1 MYLILNHYYIEA
13 VDLHLL
19 PSVAKEKLKIIHVIW
34 CGGLNR
40 YGHHRLM
47 CLKYLVY
54 RKWYY

>member
-1 MYLILNHYYIEA
+1 MYLRLNHYYIEA
-13 VDLHLL
+13 ADLHLH
-19 PSVAKEKLKIIHVIW
+19 PSAAKRKLKIIHVIW

-47 CLKYLVY
+47 RLKCLVH